1 MALLR
6 KSDAVHGARHGM
18 GAHLL
23 VGVLAVAFAGMT
35 ACADPPSVRGLVE
48 RVDDENGQILLTQ
61 PGIEGVLPAGTT
73 SLSANA
79 VVREGIGPG
88 QWVDVELARGPDGP
102 MITSAKFVR
111 FATQDEGWIE
121 SGGQLI
127 PADPA
132 EPFSLFDTEGRPV
145 TLAGLAGR
153 VVLLDF
159 IYTSCPG
166 PCPAQTHNMRVVQKG
181 LSAAASKRVQL
192 VTVTIDPETDDA
204 AAMAE
209 YAARHSAD
217 LSNWSFLTGPVD
229 VVEDTYARYGI
240 GVSDGEGGA
249 MDHTLRS
256 FVIDPRGFVVE
267 RYRSDVFDPQSVIA
281 RLEALASER

>member
-1 MALLR
+1 MAVL
-6 KSDAVHGARHGM
+6 KGSDDMPSARHPGRVRLFVC
-18 GAHLL
+18 AIVIAL
-23 VGVLAVAFAGMT
+23 AGMT

-48 RVDDENGQILLTQ
+48 RVDDENGQVLLTQ

-73 SLSANA
+73 SLSANDA
-79 VVREGIGPG
+79 IREGIAPG
-88 QWVDVELARGPDGP
+88 QWIDVELARGPSGP
-102 MITSAKFVR
+102 MITSARFVR
-111 FATQDEGWIE
+111 FATQEEGWIE
-121 SGGQLI
+121 SGGKLI
-127 PADPA
+127 PAEPA
-132 EPFSLFDTEGRPV
+132 EPIALFDTDGRPV

-181 LSAAASKRVQL
+181 LSENAKAAVQL

-204 AAMAE
+204 AAMAA

-229 VVEDTYARYGI
+229 VVEDTYTRYGI
-240 GVSDGEGGA
+240 GVSEGEAGA

-256 FVIDPRGFVVE
+256 FVIDARGFVVE
-267 RYRSDVFDPQSVIA
+267 RYRSDVFDPPAVIA